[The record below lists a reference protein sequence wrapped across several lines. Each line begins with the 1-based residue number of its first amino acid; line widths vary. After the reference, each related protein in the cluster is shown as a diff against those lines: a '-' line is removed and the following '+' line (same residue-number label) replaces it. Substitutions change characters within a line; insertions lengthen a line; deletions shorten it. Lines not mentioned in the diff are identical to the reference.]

1 MTKSDCFS
9 LGYIPKR
16 VGNKGELAFILDVDE
31 PARYKK
37 LASVFIELNGS
48 LVPFFIKAIS
58 LRGNNAV
65 VSLEGIESISRA
77 EELIKSSLYLPLN
90 MLPPLKG
97 KKFYFHEV
105 PGYTIVDS
113 RFGEVGILEKV
124 LDFPQQVIFQVK
136 RGETEILIPAKD
148 EFIVRIDR
156 DKKQIEVQSPEGLI
170 EMYIS
175 NSNESPDDGQDDDK
189 ND

>member
-1 MTKSDCFS
+1 MTKNDCFS

-37 LASVFIELNGS
+37 LSSVFIEINGS

-58 LRGNNAV
+58 IRGNNAV
-65 VSLEGIESISRA
+65 VSLEGVDTISKA

-105 PGYTIVDS
+105 PGYLIIDT
-113 RFGEVGILEKV
+113 RFGEVGILDKV

-136 RGETEILIPAKD
+136 RGDTEILIPAKD
-148 EFIVRIDR
+148 EFIVRVDR
-156 DKKQIEVQSPEGLI
+156 VKKQIEVQTPEGLI
-170 EMYIS
+170 DLYL
-175 NSNESPDDGQDDDK
+175 NNTYESPDDGEHE
-189 ND
+189 